1 MTATQPQQTWQKQ
14 DEDSRWRDERRRN
27 YRRVGDHLSALSAEV
42 FDFCRHGI
50 VVTDGEGKIVA
61 SNEEADRIV
70 GRPLEDARVH
80 DETCCSLLGCD
91 RAEIDVEE
99 AADEPCFTRAALA
112 ARRQLPEARAPL
124 AAINGTAEVWVTA
137 APMRDDDGVVLHL
150 RPVERRG
157 GAVRPS
163 GARLR
168 ITTLGR
174 LQIEGPGGTLSGPW
188 LSQRPGQLLKLLLAE
203 RNRILHPEEIAEA
216 LWPRAERRAIANVR
230 YYVHLLRSRLEPDR
244 GRGEPSR
251 FVVFARGGYKLDR
264 RHADIDA
271 DVFERRVAAARA
283 IADPVA
289 ATAELESAL
298 ELYGDDFLADEPFAE
313 WAFAERDRLHECAA
327 DAVRLLE
334 RLAWRNG
341 DLAAVGRAVARLAD
355 LDPYDLDVQRRL
367 LAVCLE
373 RGRRSEAQRRYR
385 TLAKRMLRDFGE
397 ELDFNLEDLGPGALN
412 GLGGTERTADLDG
425 EA

>member
-1 MTATQPQQTWQKQ
+1 MSATQAQAGQH
-14 DEDSRWRDERRRN
+14 EGAEARWREERRRN
-27 YRRVGDHLSALSAEV
+27 YRRVGDHLTALSAEV

-50 VVTDGEGKIVA
+50 VVTDGEGRIVA

-70 GRPLEDARVH
+70 GGPLEDARGN
-80 DETCCSLLGCD
+80 ERTCCALLGCE
-91 RAEIDVEE
+91 RADIE
-99 AADEPCFTRAALA
+99 AHASDEPCFTRAALA
-112 ARRQLPEARAPL
+112 AGRQLPEARAPL
-124 AAINGTAEVWVTA
+124 AAPNGTAEVWVTA
-137 APMRDDDGVVLHL
+137 APMQDDDGVLLHL

-157 GAVRPS
+157 EAVRP
-163 GARLR
+163 GAARLR

-174 LQIEGPGGTLSGPW
+174 LQIEGPSGTLSGPW

-203 RNRILHPEEIAEA
+203 RHRILHAEEIAEA

-230 YYVHLLRSRLEPDR
+230 YYVHLLRSKLEPDR

-271 DVFERRVAAARA
+271 DMFERRVASARA

-298 ELYGDDFLADEPFAE
+298 DLYRDDFLADEPFAE

-327 DAVRLLE
+327 DALRLLE

-341 DLAAVGRAVARLAD
+341 DLAAAGRAVARLAD

-397 ELDFNLEDLGPGALN
+397 ELDFNLEDLALGSAAKLGGFERAADLN
-412 GLGGTERTADLDG
+412 GDA
-425 EA
+425 